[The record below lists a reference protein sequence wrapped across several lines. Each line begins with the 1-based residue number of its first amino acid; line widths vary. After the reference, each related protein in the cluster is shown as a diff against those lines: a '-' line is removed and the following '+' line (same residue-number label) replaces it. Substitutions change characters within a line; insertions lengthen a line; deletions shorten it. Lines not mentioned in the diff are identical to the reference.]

1 MNSDTTPGIE
11 IGGRA
16 RYDRRL
22 AALRSDR
29 SSWLTHYTELSDF
42 ILPRRGRFLGTANQG
57 NRGDRRNTRII
68 DGTATRAARDLG
80 SGLKAGLTS
89 PARPWLRYTTADP
102 DLSEYAPVR
111 RWLDNAQDVVA
122 RVLKRSNFYQSIHG
136 VYENL
141 GVFGTGG
148 MVAVEDRRTVVRFVP
163 LSVGEFCC
171 ANGDDGTT
179 DTLYREIFMTI
190 GQLVERFGISR
201 VSAAAR
207 VLHQGSNFDT
217 EVAIVHAIEPNRG
230 NTGVPA
236 RFGWVSCYY
245 EVGGDNDAMLEAK
258 GYETYPAMVPRW
270 YVDSNDAY
278 GRSPGMEA
286 LPDIRALQINQKTK
300 AKTLDKRHNPP
311 MTATLAMQ
319 NMPAS
324 VLPGGVTYVPGIDG
338 RAEGFRPAYEVTT
351 SISDI
356 LQDIDDLR
364 MGIKETFFVDLFR
377 MISQL
382 ETVRTA
388 EEIVARKEEKLLM
401 LGPVLERLDNELL
414 DPAVDRTFDICM
426 RTGMFPPA
434 PPELRGQKLDVQYVS
449 ILAQAQR
456 AVSMGGIERWIALGG
471 NLAGIKPEVADKIDA
486 DQIMDEA
493 ASVLGVPNRL
503 VVTDEK
509 VEALRKARAD
519 AQHAQEQGAAGLAS
533 VQGAK
538 LLSETDV
545 GGGQNA
551 LQAALGMAA

>member
-1 MNSDTTPGIE
+1 MEPG
-11 IGGRA
+11 RN
-16 RYDRRL
+16 RYERRL
-22 AALRSDR
+22 LALRTER
-29 SSWLTHYTELSDF
+29 SSWLSHYSELSDF

-57 NRGDRRNTRII
+57 NRGERRNTKII

-89 PARPWLRYTTADP
+89 PARPWLRYTTADA
-102 DLSEYAPVR
+102 DLAEYAPVR
-111 RWLDNAQDVVA
+111 RWLDTAQEVVT

-148 MVAVEDRRTVVRFVP
+148 MVAVEDRNTVVRFVP
-163 LSVGEFCC
+163 LSIGEFMC
-171 ANGDDGTT
+171 ANGDNGIT
-179 DTLYREIFMTI
+179 DTLYREIFLTV
-190 GQLVERFGISR
+190 GQLGERFGVAKLSK
-201 VSAAAR
+201 AAR
-207 VLHQGSNFDT
+207 YLYSQGQFDT
-217 EVAIVHAIEPNRG
+217 EIAIVHAIEPNRG
-230 NTGVPA
+230 DTGVPA
-236 RFGWVSCYY
+236 RFGWLSCYY
-245 EVGGDNDAMLEAK
+245 EAAGDADMMLETK
-258 GYETYPAMVPRW
+258 GYESYPAMVPRW

-311 MTATLAMQ
+311 MTGTLAMQ

-324 VLPGGVTYVPGIDG
+324 TLPGGMTYVPGVDG
-338 RAEGFRPAYEVTT
+338 RAEGFKPTYEVTAPVT
-351 SISDI
+351 DI

-364 MGIKETFFVDLFR
+364 TGIKETFFVDLFR

-414 DPAVDRTFDICM
+414 DPAVDRTFEICM

-434 PPELRGQKLDVQYVS
+434 PPELRGQRLEVQYVS

-471 NLAGIKPEVADKIDA
+471 NLAGIKPEVVDKIDA

-519 AQHAQEQGAAGLAS
+519 AQMAQEQGAAGLAT

-545 GGGQNA
+545 GGGQSA
-551 LQAALGMAA
+551 LQQMLGMAA